1 MNHRQRRNWTSTG
14 VVACITAA
22 AVFGTAVPAN
32 ATASPTSVPTS
43 ESASTS
49 GSSTTDRTVQ
59 TAVRA
64 ATGAVAPA
72 GQGAVGTTSSG
83 HDSDSAR
90 SWSTIIRTAI
100 NALKKIPALWKKLSD
115 GVKKSYATF
124 QRTAWPAIKTVVKTI
139 SALITAWDIWKFFN

>member
-1 MNHRQRRNWTSTG
+1 MHHRKRRNWTSTG

-32 ATASPTSVPTS
+32 ATAPLTSALTS
-43 ESASTS
+43 ESASATA
-49 GSSTTDRTVQ
+49 SSTTVRTVQ
-59 TAVRA
+59 TDVRA
-64 ATGAVAPA
+64 ATGAVAPS
-72 GQGAVGTTSSG
+72 GPGAVGATTSG
-83 HDSDSAR
+83 HDGDSAR
-90 SWSTIIRTAI
+90 SWSTIIRTAV

>member
-1 MNHRQRRNWTSTG
+1 MNHGKRRNWTSTG

-32 ATASPTSVPTS
+32 ATSALTST
-43 ESASTS
+43 STS
-49 GSSTTDRTVQ
+49 GSSTTVRTIQ
-59 TAVRA
+59 TDVHI
-64 ATGAVAPA
+64 ATGAVTPSVP
-72 GQGAVGTTSSG
+72 GATGATTPG
-83 HDSDSAR
+83 HGSDSAR

-100 NALKKIPALWKKLSD
+100 NALKKIPTLWKKLSD

-124 QRTAWPAIKTVVKTI
+124 QRTAWPAIKTVVKAV